1 MNKSQINSRESL
13 KEHLQTALTLELSTI
28 PTYLCALYSIP
39 DGSNTIAAELIQS
52 VVMEEMLHMTLVAN
66 LLNGIDC
73 RPNLRRAEHIPSY
86 PTYLPHSD
94 HSFCV
99 QLLPFGQQAVD
110 MFLMIERPAPPHARV
125 QAHDYHTIGQFYEAI
140 EEGFG
145 RVHRSDKKLFKKDT
159 SGQVTHRDWYYGGG
173 GEPIVVHDLRSAR
186 RAIHEIARQ
195 GEGLDHSI
203 FDGDKQFGQVE
214 DLAHY
219 FKFKEIQLGQRYL
232 HTDAPKSGPT
242 GPELPVDW
250 TAAYPMSPNPMA
262 ADYEDQPDVHALMV
276 AFNESYSDLLRHL
289 DKAFN
294 GRPERLKDAVPM
306 MYELKY
312 QAQALMKIP
321 TGHDDGMTVGPPFE
335 FVR

>member
-66 LLNGIDC
+66 LLNAIDC

-110 MFLMIERPAPPHARV
+110 MFLMIERPAPPHARA

-140 EEGFG
+140 ERGLRPG
-145 RVHRSDKKLFKKDT
+145 TPVGTRSSSSRTT

-173 GEPIVVHDLRSAR
+173 GEPIVVCDDLRSAR

-232 HTDAPKSGPT
+232 AHRC
-242 GPELPVDW
+242 PEEWAHRPR
-250 TAAYPMSPNPMA
+250 AARGLDGRLSHEPQSNGGRLRRPAGCARPHGRVQRELFRPAASP
-262 ADYEDQPDVHALMV
+262 
-276 AFNESYSDLLRHL
+276 R
-289 DKAFN
+289 
-294 GRPERLKDAVPM
+294 
-306 MYELKY
+306 
-312 QAQALMKIP
+312 
-321 TGHDDGMTVGPPFE
+321 
-335 FVR
+335 